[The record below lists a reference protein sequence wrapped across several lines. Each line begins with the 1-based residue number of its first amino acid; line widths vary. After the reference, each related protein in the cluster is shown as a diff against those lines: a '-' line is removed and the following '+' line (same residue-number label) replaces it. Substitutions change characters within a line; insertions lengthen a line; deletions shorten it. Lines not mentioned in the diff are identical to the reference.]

1 MKTQEH
7 RFTVDAARALPG
19 PDWLVKHRAEAAERL
34 ADTSIPTAASEE
46 WRYSPIADLDIAK
59 YQPVTFQPLSASSAF
74 AASQRDTS
82 TTSQLSCVSL
92 ASQCDTST
100 IFDSSAIDLVLG
112 SNKVAV
118 VIEIING
125 NVFFSKGAE
134 RLASCGVTVS
144 VQSDTS
150 VNANRANS
158 DVYDSEGYSHGSEG
172 YSGTSEGYSS
182 DYFVLLNQ
190 AFAAAPIVID
200 IPRSVVVDG
209 VIAVRSH
216 TASIGHTMSGHPTH
230 TDTTNGHRTNS
241 HATSSH
247 TTHTDTTNNHANNS
261 SYAAN
266 FPRLAVR
273 VGSNAEVNVL
283 NIQSSSEASLVVP
296 VVDLDVRSGGRINYL
311 NVQAHHTDAWQ
322 IAYHKARVERD
333 AALTSAVVGMGGS
346 YARTRSDTALVG
358 RGASGDLLSAYF
370 GSNDQTLDF
379 RTFQDHAAPDT
390 TSNLLYVGAVSGR
403 ARSIY
408 TGLIHV
414 RPEARGTNAMQTN
427 RNLKLGEDVWVESV
441 PNLQIENNEVRCSH
455 ASTVAP
461 VDPDQLYYLESRGV
475 PTWEAE
481 KLIVCGFFEE
491 VINTLPIQIAEAF
504 VRDEIANKSQVA
516 IAHKREYKRERE
528 TS

>member
-1 MKTQEH
+1 M
-7 RFTVDAARALPG
+7 
-19 PDWLVKHRAEAAERL
+19 
-34 ADTSIPTAASEE
+34 
-46 WRYSPIADLDIAK
+46 
-59 YQPVTFQPLSASSAF
+59 
-74 AASQRDTS
+74 
-82 TTSQLSCVSL
+82 
-92 ASQCDTST
+92 
-100 IFDSSAIDLVLG
+100 
-112 SNKVAV
+112 
-118 VIEIING
+118 IEIING
-125 NVFFSKGAE
+125 NVFVSKGGE
-134 RLASCGVTVS
+134 RLASCGVTIS

-150 VNANRANS
+150 ANPNKNAS
-158 DVYDSEGYSHGSEG
+158 QDVYAGEDDH
-172 YSGTSEGYSS
+172 YSGADYRG

-190 AFAAAPIVID
+190 AFAAVPIVID
-200 IPRSVVVDG
+200 IPRSVVIDG

-216 TASIGHTMSGHPTH
+216 TTSATTTNTHMMNTHMMNGHATSTH
-230 TDTTNGHRTNS
+230 TTNG
-241 HATSSH
+241 
-247 TTHTDTTNNHANNS
+247 
-261 SYAAN
+261 SYPAN
-266 FPRLAVR
+266 FPRLTVR

-283 NIQSSSEASLVVP
+283 NVQSSSEASLVVP
-296 VVDLDVRSGGRINYL
+296 LVDLDVRPGGRLNYL
-311 NVQAHHTDAWQ
+311 NVQAHHPDVWQ
-322 IAYHKARVERD
+322 VAYHKARVERD

-414 RPEARGTNAMQTN
+414 HPEARGTNAMQTN

-455 ASTVAP
+455 ASTVTP

-491 VINTLPIQIAEAF
+491 VINALPVQVAEAF
-504 VRDEIANKSQVA
+504 VRDEIASKSQTA
-516 IAHKREYKRERE
+516 IAYKRENCV
-528 TS
+528 